1 MKIDPN
7 MIIGTV
13 TGKTT
18 TGVRQTDGSG
28 NAFDDI
34 LKGVQSIQP
43 QGVSSVQPLYQISSP
58 NPQKIQA
65 LSLSEQSIDMLDAYA
80 KSLNDPK
87 LSLKDIAPM
96 VDELSEARSS
106 LLNAK
111 SFLSDDDPLKGV
123 MEEVASAMN
132 GEVLRYRRGD
142 LIG

>member
-7 MIIGTV
+7 MVIGAV
-13 TGKTT
+13 TGRT
-18 TGVRQTDGSG
+18 TGVRQTNGSG
-28 NAFDDI
+28 NVFDDI
-34 LKGVQSIQP
+34 LKGVQNTQP
-43 QGVSSVQPLYQISSP
+43 QEVSSARTLYQISSP

-65 LSLSEQSIDMLDAYA
+65 LGLSEQAIDMLDAYS
-80 KSLNDPK
+80 KSLSDPK

-96 VDELSEARSS
+96 VDELSEARTS

-132 GEVLRYRRGD
+132 GEVLRFRRGD